1 MLKDAKWEFY
11 SGKDMQ
17 VGIDIQGLVRHR
29 ESLQKAFEYGSAFRQ
44 EDLEAGIN
52 LWVEKKGTKS
62 DLEKLRQRRAMW
74 KWCMLSILNSRG
86 PGKTSA
92 RNISWHSPKK

>member
-17 VGIDIQGLVRHR
+17 VGIDIQGLVRNR
-29 ESLQKAFEYGSAFRQ
+29 VSLQKAFEHGSAFRQ

-52 LWVEKKGTKS
+52 LWVEKKGKKS
-62 DLEKLRQRRAMW
+62 DLEKLRQRRAMDEKGW
-74 KWCMLSILNSRG
+74 
-86 PGKTSA
+86 
-92 RNISWHSPKK
+92 NIVGMPWGLGQCYIFFSK